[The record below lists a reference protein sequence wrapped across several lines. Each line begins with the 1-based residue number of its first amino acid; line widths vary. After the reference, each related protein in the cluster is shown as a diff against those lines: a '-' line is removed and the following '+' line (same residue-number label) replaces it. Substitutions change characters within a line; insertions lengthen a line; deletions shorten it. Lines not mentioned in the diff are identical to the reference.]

1 MTKKELIKTYRTF
14 FEAEGLE
21 FICDK
26 LHPSY
31 GYVTYEGDAYNIL
44 INKKQSHGGKRFHM
58 FTWGPEFPIWEGS
71 SYWDDDPDLQGKVES
86 AALRVNKRHD
96 PAKVDAYSM
105 VTYSVE
111 ISLSSPWQFKE
122 FFYKAAQDLKAIESD
137 FMAELE
143 NLGIM
148 FDPFTTVFDLR
159 KK

>member
-1 MTKKELIKTYRTF
+1 MTKKELIKMYHTF

-21 FICDK
+21 FKYDS

-31 GYVTYEGDAYNIL
+31 VCVTYDGEVYNIF
-44 INKKQSHGGKRFHM
+44 INKKQSHGGKRFHI

-86 AALRVNKRHD
+86 TAFRVNERHD
-96 PAKVDAYSM
+96 PAKVEAYSV

-111 ISLSSPWQFKE
+111 ISLSSPGQFKE
-122 FFYKAAQDLKAIESD
+122 FFYKAAQDLKAVESD